1 MADAIAEAMQGD
13 FVTKTAFKSE
23 SQGVRAE
30 LREIELRLKANIEA
44 MKADLLEWVVGM
56 IGFQPSSCSAPR
68 WRSTAPWRSDSAVP
82 RGRVIVQSTARRVS
96 SVRWHMLPATG

>member
-30 LREIELRLKANIEA
+30 LREIELRLKAKIEA
-44 MKADLLEWVVGM
+44 MKADLIEWVVGM
-56 IGFQPSSCSAPR
+56 IGFQTIVLLGAALALDR
-68 WRSTAPWRSDSAVP
+68 AV
-82 RGRVIVQSTARRVS
+82 AK
-96 SVRWHMLPATG
+96 